1 MKKISVTDLKAES
14 SSIGKETVKAISKI
28 VSDADYILGEETKKF
43 EENFASYC
51 GSKYAVGVAS
61 GTAAIFLS
69 LIAAG
74 IGEGDEVITSCISA
88 GPTVEAIKMSGAK
101 PHFVDINSDNLSI
114 DADKIEAAINK
125 KTKAI
130 MPVYLYGFP
139 SEVDKINKICK
150 KYNLLLIADCAQ
162 AHGALYKTKKVGSQ
176 EFIACFSFMPTKN
189 LGAYGDAGCVV
200 TNNKFIYE
208 KIKMLK
214 NHGRGDNKY
223 KHEIMGYPERMDNLQ
238 ATVLNVKLKYLD
250 KWNMTRRKIAK
261 RYFLNFEGKDW
272 IKTLKPFKN
281 TDPCYHQF
289 VIIVENR
296 DALRSKLRE
305 SNVDTGMHFPIPL
318 HLQPAFN
325 ESKYNIG
332 DFPVSELLTGKIL
345 SLPMH
350 PFLSEKEVDFVSELV
365 IKYTKK
371 QHEKRKKY
379 KFKKIYR
386 KGRAFWFYDI

>member
-1 MKKISVTDLKAES
+1 MKKIYVTDLKAES
-14 SSIGKETVKAISKI
+14 SSIGKETVNAISKI

-130 MPVYLYGFP
+130 MQVYLYGFP

-162 AHGALYKTKKVGSQ
+162 AHGALYKT
-176 EFIACFSFMPTKN
+176 
-189 LGAYGDAGCVV
+189 
-200 TNNKFIYE
+200 
-208 KIKMLK
+208 
-214 NHGRGDNKY
+214 
-223 KHEIMGYPERMDNLQ
+223 ERMDNLQ

-305 SNVDTGMHFPIPL
+305 SNVDTGMHFPI
-318 HLQPAFN
+318 
-325 ESKYNIG
+325 
-332 DFPVSELLTGKIL
+332 SELLTGKIL